1 MYGLGMLVFLCSH
14 GVIKSLGVES
24 GNEAIFMGE
33 LGSQYTVMAY
43 VYCTFSEN
51 AIGRGL
57 IV

>member
-14 GVIKSLGVES
+14 GVIKNWGVES
-24 GNEAIFMGE
+24 GNEAIFLGE
-33 LGSQYTVMAY
+33 LGSQYAVMAY